1 MAQMCPIEEPGKDPT
16 ETFFWW
22 LCNNIGI
29 QERMLS
35 EFACNIGTF
44 SFVGGPNNSLADFIS
59 QKEKILIPYT
69 KHPNKTVQDWAKKQ
83 IESIRK
89 EVKLERD
96 NEEYRKMIL
105 DS

>member
-1 MAQMCPIEEPGKDPT
+1 
-16 ETFFWW
+16 
-22 LCNNIGI
+22 
-29 QERMLS
+29 MLS